1 MKVKVK
7 NLDYELREKKAKAK
21 LAILT
26 AKLEALKSELQWPYE
41 PEEEIKIGKPQER
54 FCGDRGGDTPP
65 TDYRYPCVYYEQE
78 NGVCKK
84 FTEDNFLSYCVEGP
98 CPYERSSRAD
108 KIRSMTDSEL
118 ADFLCEHMSCNCCPV
133 SKYEDLYGE
142 AYCPDQIGKET
153 KLLTQWL
160 CEPEE

>member
-7 NLDYELREKKAKAK
+7 NLDYEFREKKAKAK
-21 LAILT
+21 LATIKS
-26 AKLEALKSELQWPYE
+26 KLENLKREFY
-41 PEEEIKIGKPQER
+41 
-54 FCGDRGGDTPP
+54 GDRGGDTPP